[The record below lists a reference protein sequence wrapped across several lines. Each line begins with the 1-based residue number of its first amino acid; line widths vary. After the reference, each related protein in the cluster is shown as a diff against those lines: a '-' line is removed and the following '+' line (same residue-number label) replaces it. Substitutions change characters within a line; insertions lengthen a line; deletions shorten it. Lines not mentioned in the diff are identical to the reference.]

1 MPFTVAIVG
10 RPNVGKSSLFN
21 RILGERFSIIDDVA
35 GVTRDRIYAQSEWLT
50 KKFSLIDT
58 GGIDIGDAPFLT
70 QIKEQAEIA
79 MDEADV
85 IVFVVDGLVGLT
97 DSDYYI
103 AKQLYKTDK
112 PVVVA
117 VNKIDDLVHVHNAYE
132 FYALGFS
139 EPIAISSHHG
149 IGIGDLLDQVM
160 SYMKVEDKE
169 KEKGV
174 ISFAVIGRPNVGK
187 SSLVNAIIGEERVI
201 VSDISGTTT
210 DAIDTTFT
218 KDKQKYTVIDT
229 AGIKKRGKIY
239 ENLDKYA
246 VLRALTA
253 LERADVALVVI
264 DGNEGILEQDA
275 HVAGYVLEYMRACI
289 IVVNK
294 WDIVEKD
301 NKTMKKFEEKIRD
314 EFKFLPFAPIVFL
327 SAKERQRI
335 HTLFPVL
342 NEVYTNFTKELPTKL
357 INETLMDAVA
367 MNPPSVFNQGKAKF
381 NYGTQIGIKPPTIS
395 IFVNDPH
402 YIHFSYERYLQ
413 NQFRHT
419 FDLTGTPLKFAFRK
433 KESYED

>member
-21 RILGERFSIIDDVA
+21 RILGERFSITDDVA
-35 GVTRDRIYAQSEWLT
+35 GVTRDRIYAQAEWLT

-58 GGIDIGDAPFLT
+58 GGIEIGDAPFLT

-85 IVFVVDGLVGLT
+85 IVLVVDGLVGLT

-103 AKQLYKTDK
+103 AKQLYRTNK

-117 VNKIDDLVHVHNAYE
+117 VNKIDDLVHLNNAYE
-132 FYALGFS
+132 FYALGF
-139 EPIAISSHHG
+139 EDPIAVSTHHG
-149 IGIGDLLDQVM
+149 IGMGDLLDKVM
-160 SYMKVEDKE
+160 SYMKEEDKV

-187 SSLVNAIIGEERVI
+187 SSLVNSILGEERVI
-201 VSDISGTTT
+201 VSPISGTTT

-229 AGIKKRGKIY
+229 AGIKKRGKVY
-239 ENLDKYA
+239 ENLDKYS

-253 LERADVALVVI
+253 LERADVALLVL
-264 DGNEGILEQDA
+264 DGEQGITEQDG
-275 HVAGYVLEYMRACI
+275 HVAGYMLEYNRAAV

-294 WDIVEKD
+294 WDAVNKD
-301 NKTMKKFEEKIRD
+301 SKTMKAFEEKIRE
-314 EFKFLPFAPIVFL
+314 EFKFLTYAPIVYV
-327 SAKERQRI
+327 SAKENQRV
-335 HTLFPVL
+335 HTLFPAIQL
-342 NEVYTNFTKELPTKL
+342 AYANYTKELPTRL
-357 INETLMDAVA
+357 INDVLNDAVA
-367 MNPPSVFNQGKAKF
+367 MNPPAVFNQGKAKF
-381 NYGTQIGIKPPTIS
+381 SYVTQTGIKPPTLTV
-395 IFVNDPH
+395 FVNDPH

-413 NQFRHT
+413 NQFRT
-419 FDLTGTPLKFAFRK
+419 SFDLTGSPLKFQFRK
-433 KESYED
+433 KESNED

>member
-21 RILGERFSIIDDVA
+21 RILGERFSITDDVA
-35 GVTRDRIYAQSEWLT
+35 GVTRDRIYAQAEWLT

-58 GGIDIGDAPFLT
+58 GGIEIGDAPFLT

-103 AKQLYKTDK
+103 AKQLYRTNK

-117 VNKIDDLVHVHNAYE
+117 VNKIDDLVHLNNAYE
-132 FYALGFS
+132 FYALGF
-139 EPIAISSHHG
+139 EDPIAVSTHHG
-149 IGIGDLLDQVM
+149 IGMGDLLDKVL
-160 SYMKVEDKE
+160 SYMTEEDKE

-187 SSLVNAIIGEERVI
+187 SSLVNAILGEERVI
-201 VSDISGTTT
+201 VSPISGTTT

-229 AGIKKRGKIY
+229 AGIKKRGKVY
-239 ENLDKYA
+239 ENLDKYS

-253 LERADVALVVI
+253 LERADVALIVI
-264 DGNEGILEQDA
+264 DAEQGILEQDG
-275 HVAGYVLEYMRACI
+275 HVAGFLLEYNRAAV

-294 WDIVEKD
+294 WDAVIKD
-301 NKTMKKFEEKIRD
+301 SKTMKAFEEKIRE
-314 EFKFLPFAPIVFL
+314 EFKFLTYAPIVYV
-327 SAKERQRI
+327 SAKENQRV
-335 HTLFPVL
+335 HTLFPAIQL
-342 NEVYTNFTKELPTKL
+342 AYANYTKELPTRL
-357 INETLMDAVA
+357 INDVLADAVA
-367 MNPPSVFNQGKAKF
+367 MNPPAVFNQGKAKF
-381 NYGTQIGIKPPTIS
+381 SYITQTGIKPPTLS
-395 IFVNDPH
+395 VFVNDPH

-413 NQFRHT
+413 NQFRAA
-419 FDLTGTPLKFAFRK
+419 FDLTGSPLKFQFRK
-433 KESYED
+433 KESNED

>member
-21 RILGERFSIIDDVA
+21 RILGERFSITDDVA
-35 GVTRDRIYAQSEWLT
+35 GVTRDRIYAQAEWLT

-58 GGIDIGDAPFLT
+58 GGIEIGDAPFLT

-103 AKQLYKTDK
+103 AKQLYRTNK

-117 VNKIDDLVHVHNAYE
+117 VNKIDDLVHLNNAYE
-132 FYALGFS
+132 FYALGF
-139 EPIAISSHHG
+139 EDPIPVSTHHG
-149 IGIGDLLDQVM
+149 IGMGDLLDKVL
-160 SYMKVEDKE
+160 SYMKEEDKE
-169 KEKGV
+169 KEKGT

-187 SSLVNAIIGEERVI
+187 SSLVNAILGEDRVI
-201 VSDISGTTT
+201 VSPISGTTT

-229 AGIKKRGKIY
+229 AGIKKRGKVY
-239 ENLDKYA
+239 ENLDKYS

-253 LERADVALVVI
+253 LERADVALLVL
-264 DGNEGILEQDA
+264 DGSEGITEQDG
-275 HVAGYVLEYMRACI
+275 HVAGYLLEYNRAAI

-294 WDIVEKD
+294 WDAVTKD
-301 NKTMKKFEEKIRD
+301 SKTMKAFEEKIRD
-314 EFKFLPFAPIVFL
+314 EFKFLTYAPIVFL
-327 SAKERQRI
+327 SAKENQRV
-335 HTLFPVL
+335 HTLFPAIQL
-342 NEVYTNFTKELPTKL
+342 AYANYTKELPTRL
-357 INETLMDAVA
+357 INDVLTDAVA
-367 MNPPSVFNQGKAKF
+367 MNPPAVFNQGKAKF
-381 NYGTQIGIKPPTIS
+381 SYATQSGIKPPTLTV
-395 IFVNDPH
+395 FVNDPH

-413 NQFRHT
+413 NQFRT
-419 FDLTGTPLKFAFRK
+419 SFDLTGTPLKFQFRK
-433 KESYED
+433 KESNED